1 MRTKERDIPYCG
13 VRYKVIKKANP
24 VLNEQNTAHLMQ
36 FIIDRYG
43 IYYAKDVLKLPAPW
57 TKNPILST
65 YKFTNIFRENDRVS
79 KALIKNV
86 SKNKGLSLEDKVANT
101 FLFRSWNNPYTFE
114 DFGGPWAAEE
124 IYNGLSLKEAVR
136 PTYKTLA
143 EQEPDRKW
151 WSAAYNQ
158 GSTKSVWKYT
168 DGKFRKGVTEGV
180 EPDIPLRIF
189 HIGPWL
195 HELNIFERIMS
206 AKNQKEVYE
215 IIKEIPSFASFLAY
229 QVFVDLT
236 YIKDFPFS
244 ENEFTIA
251 GPGCKRGLSLV
262 FDDADGMT
270 PEECLFWLRDN
281 MDEMFTGLTYGDCLP
296 EGYVWDPK
304 TLFNDRPEYDRYIN
318 VMSLENCFCELSK
331 YIRTYN
337 GTGRPKVKYKP
348 TKEPESHSRIS
359 LWQD

>member
-101 FLFRSWNNPYTFE
+101 FLFRSWNNPYTFT
-114 DFGGPWAAEE
+114 DFGGPWSAED
-124 IYNGLSLKEAVR
+124 IYNGLKLKETVR
-136 PTYKTLA
+136 PLYKA
-143 EQEPDRKW
+143 IIDVDPDRKW
-151 WSAAYNQ
+151 FSVAYNQ
-158 GSTKSVWKYT
+158 GSTKSMWKYP
-168 DGKFRKGVTEGV
+168 DGKTHANNDKGAES
-180 EPDIPLRIF
+180 DIPLRIF

-195 HELNIFERIMS
+195 KKNNVYERVINAQS
-206 AKNQKEVYE
+206 QKEVYD
-215 IIKEIPSFASFLAY
+215 IIQELPSFAYFLSY

-251 GPGCKRGLSLV
+251 GPGCKRGLSYV
-262 FDDADGMT
+262 FEDTDGMT

-281 MDEMFTGLTYGDCLP
+281 MNEMFNGLSYGDCLP
-296 EGYVWDPK
+296 EGYEWNPEQ
-304 TLFNDRPEYDRYIN
+304 LFKDRAVYDRYIN

-331 YIRTYN
+331 YMRTYN
-337 GTGRPKVKYKP
+337 KTGRPKVKYKP
-348 TKEPESHSRIS
+348 TKVPKSYNLFEG
-359 LWQD
+359 